1 MANETDPKP
10 AVPVT
15 GTSLDVMDK
24 VGGQVERM
32 LKLVGEQ
39 AEHGVG
45 RFLQVVGGVF
55 LLLGLVVRIAA
66 AMSDKLPRSSG
77 RRSAHP
83 DQRRRGQALQ
93 VPGHPAQLSR
103 RRGVQART

>member
-1 MANETDPKP
+1 M
-10 AVPVT
+10 
-15 GTSLDVMDK
+15 
-24 VGGQVERM
+24 ERM

-66 AMSDKLPRSSG
+66 AMSDKLPWPVRYTSVDYALTWASERSS
-77 RRSAHP
+77 
-83 DQRRRGQALQ
+83 
-93 VPGHPAQLSR
+93 
-103 RRGVQART
+103 